1 MFEKSIKNQKFNKSI
16 YLLLISV
23 LIISN
28 FAMLTDVKTIQANTN
43 KFYNTYIFEAQDVRT
58 PELLP
63 GMQAVY
69 WENGEEKQLREP
81 LVNKEKWYNY
91 DQKRWANAKTK
102 DGSYWVWIPTFAY
115 RIKYFEDAEGKI
127 LKGYTGS
134 DSFHYA
140 DGRTTN
146 AENVK
151 TPYMTIDTIYVGKK
165 GNIPTDFRI
174 HEAFYKNGLMGNGF
188 WIAKYKATEEHG
200 SNIEQPKYI
209 PDSKIQ
215 KDTFDKA
222 FIKTDLSDK
231 SGNNYGFMQ
240 DVVKTNLA
248 LNRELGAIMYLATS
262 KNGITKSTVDYISSE
277 YTSKLD
283 ATSTTNNITGVFDL
297 NNGNLEW
304 TAGYIDS
311 KRRNG
316 SNSAI
321 LKIMKH
327 NENQIQNNLQNNLKS
342 NIKFEDK
349 VEKYPYNEKEDENN
363 NVLTEEEITYQR
375 KLNIKELIK
384 MQNML
389 GGDGIYQTTLDV
401 SKDNTNVSGA
411 ENKYPVNKYMNI
423 VRGSLNTDKY
433 KSMYSYRAVDPDE
446 KSNVFGYRAVAF
458 RYPYQKDKYVNQT
471 FKTNDGEIYDLTE
484 NKSYGKQVDWKLT
497 KGTVLDNELI
507 IKNSRKKFLKWSPL
521 SYKGIPAYND
531 QEFIP
536 IFEGDENSVENPE
549 NDKINVKFID
559 NSDYTKKIIKEFKI
573 KKGENVENIAKD
585 IIPSKIGYKFKGW
598 NKPLNTVIYQDT
610 EFEVIFE
617 KDQAITEKQ
626 YEVKF
631 EDAEGKV
638 LKTVYVKENTYVS
651 PIKEKPTKS
660 GYKFEGW
667 SPNPDTTLINRSM
680 TFKPVFKKEEKQN
693 PPISNNN
700 QKEYITIQFLLN
712 GGEWP
717 KQGNAE
723 KQAIQVI
730 EKGGRVEEPKIY
742 PVRKGYEFIGWDVD
756 ITKPF
761 YGNTVIMARWQE
773 KVSSG
778 NKDNLDN
785 DIPPVYI
792 NESDENNQNKNKNRQ
807 ITNNPQIG
815 TETKYPKPIPTETT
829 EREISRPVAIISDN
843 KRPKV
848 EKDIPDA
855 GKKTTYID
863 KYIGIIL
870 MIIST
875 GLLVTMY
882 TSRQKILQINIA
894 GKKYFENLKNVT
906 KK

>member
-1 MFEKSIKNQKFNKSI
+1 MFKKSTKNLILKKGIS
-16 YLLLISV
+16 LLLISIF
-23 LIISN
+23 IISN
-28 FAMLTDVKTIQANTN
+28 FAMFSNVKTIQANAN

-63 GMQAVY
+63 GMQAIY
-69 WENGEEKQLREP
+69 WENGEEKILPEP
-81 LVNKEKWYNY
+81 LLNNEKWYNY

-115 RIKYFEDAEGKI
+115 KIKYFEDADGKV

-151 TPYMTIDTIYVGKK
+151 TPYMTIETIYVGKK
-165 GNIPTDFRI
+165 GNVPTDFRI

-188 WIAKYKATEEHG
+188 WVAKYKATQEHG
-200 SNIEQPKYI
+200 VNSNQPKYI
-209 PDSKIQ
+209 PDAKIK

-248 LNRELGAIMYLATS
+248 LNKELGAIMYLATS
-262 KNGITKSTVDYISSE
+262 QNGIKKSTVEYIPSE
-277 YTSKLD
+277 YTSKSET
-283 ATSTTNNITGVFDL
+283 TSTTNNITGVFDL

-327 NENQIQNNLQNNLKS
+327 NDMQSQNNSES
-342 NIKFEDK
+342 NIKFESK

-363 NVLTEEEITYQR
+363 KLLTEEEISSQR

-389 GGDGIYQTTLDV
+389 GGDGIYQTTVDV
-401 SKDNTNVSGA
+401 SRDNTNVSGA
-411 ENKYPVNKYMNI
+411 VNQYPVNKYMNI

-446 KSNVFGYRAVAF
+446 KTNMFGYRTVAF
-458 RYPYQKDKYVNQT
+458 RYPYKKDKYVNQT
-471 FKTNDGEIYDLTE
+471 FKTTDGEIYDLTE
-484 NKSYGKQVDWKLT
+484 NKSYGKQVDWRLT
-497 KGTVLDNELI
+497 KGTVLDNELVV
-507 IKNSRKKFLKWSPL
+507 KNSRKRFLRWAPI
-521 SYKGIPAYND
+521 SYKGMPAYND
-531 QEFIP
+531 QEFRP
-536 IFEGDENSVENPE
+536 VFVGDNLEDLENTMYT
-549 NDKINVKFID
+549 VKFID
-559 NSDYTKKIIKEFKI
+559 NSDFTKKVIKEVKV

-585 IIPSKIGYKFKGW
+585 IVLTKSGYKFKGW
-598 NKPLNTVIYQDT
+598 NKPINTAIYQDT
-610 EFEVIFE
+610 EFEAIFE
-617 KDQAITEKQ
+617 KEQTITEKQ

-631 EDAEGKV
+631 EDGKV
-638 LKTVYVKENTYVS
+638 LKTQYVKENTYVT
-651 PIKEKPTKS
+651 PIKERPAKK

-667 SPNPDTTLINRSM
+667 TPNPETTLINRSI
-680 TFKPVFKKEEKQN
+680 TFKPIYKKEEKQN
-693 PPISNNN
+693 MPLNNN
-700 QKEYITIQFLLN
+700 EQKEYITIQFLLN

-717 KQGNAE
+717 KEGNAS

-742 PVRKGYEFIGWDVD
+742 PVRKGYDFIGWDVD
-756 ITKPF
+756 TTKPF
-761 YGNTVIMARWQE
+761 YANTVIMARWQE
-773 KVSSG
+773 KISSG
-778 NKDNLDN
+778 NPDVLEN

-792 NESDENNQNKNKNRQ
+792 NESDENKQNKLAQ
-807 ITNNPQIG
+807 INNNTQIG
-815 TETKYPKPIPTETT
+815 TDMKYPKPIPTETT
-829 EREISRPVAIISDN
+829 EREISRPVAITSDN

-870 MIIST
+870 TTILT

-882 TSRQKILQINIA
+882 VSRQKILQINIA
-894 GKKYFENLKNVT
+894 GRKYFDNLKNVT